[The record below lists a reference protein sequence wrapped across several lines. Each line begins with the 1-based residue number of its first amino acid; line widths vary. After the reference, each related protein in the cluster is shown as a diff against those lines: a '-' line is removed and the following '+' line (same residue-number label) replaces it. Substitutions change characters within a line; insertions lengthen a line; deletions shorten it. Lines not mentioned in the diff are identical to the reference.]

1 MKKIIARENNGGREL
16 IFPGIDAKTE
26 LSDIKRMISEKL
38 EVPIDQILLCDRM
51 SEEVKD
57 KKGEGIIKN
66 TYDQG
71 IVWYKNQ
78 VTIKIPSDVLK
89 QVNLDKEADHSVSQI
104 NKNNIQNTDME
115 LGEEIELW

>member
-16 IFPGIDAKTE
+16 IFPGKDADTK

-38 EVPIDQILLCDRM
+38 EVPIDHILLCDRM